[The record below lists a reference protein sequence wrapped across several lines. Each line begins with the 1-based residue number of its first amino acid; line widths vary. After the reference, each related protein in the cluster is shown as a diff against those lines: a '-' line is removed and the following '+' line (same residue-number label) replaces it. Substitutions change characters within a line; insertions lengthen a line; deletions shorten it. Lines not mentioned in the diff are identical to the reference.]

1 MKKPVSKRIASAFVA
16 GVLMVS
22 PIISSVTA
30 SAAKTL
36 TTSPSHT
43 QEVGWY
49 ND

>member
-1 MKKPVSKRIASAFVA
+1 MKNVLKRVLGALVA